1 MIITLY
7 LCTSGN
13 GTFTISPEIVEE
25 EESIKKTVRELV
37 VPELECDPAPIEYR
51 WIDGGRHMSVVLHK
65 SGSKKNSVVAGLR
78 KKLEKIRHRW
88 VRLYNFDISLDDR
101 VLFGNSVSMTVYD
114 VFTKDQEE
122 KTDGT

>member
-7 LCTSGN
+7 LYTSEN

-37 VPELECDPAPIEYR
+37 VPELECDPAPIEYK

-65 SGSKKNSVVAGLR
+65 SGSKKNSIVAGLR
-78 KKLEKIRHRW
+78 KKLEKLRHRW

-101 VLFGNSVSMTVYD
+101 VKFEEPEVMTVYD
-114 VFTKDQEE
+114 VLRKDQE
-122 KTDGT
+122 D